1 MAMSL
6 VEVPHENSKEAC
18 DRAARIFT
26 GTDSIRDQCP

>member
-26 GTDSIRDQCP
+26 ETVSIS